1 MTTWRQEQGPGRGGL
16 RRRRGLGQHKTNR
29 VRLPEMP
36 RTQQEVN
43 QQKRSPAMETG
54 AYDWVSQASGPKEP
68 TQEILK
74 PRDSSCLE
82 REWALLVPDPPVY
95 QERGCTPCK
104 QELSQRGQES
114 DRKMEAGQQR
124 GLGRPAA
131 GTLPEA
137 RMGPGCTFNVSR

>member
-1 MTTWRQEQGPGRGGL
+1 MTTWRQERGPGRGGL
-16 RRRRGLGQHKTNR
+16 RRRGGLGQHKTNR

-54 AYDWVSQASGPKEP
+54 AYDWVSQASGS

-124 GLGRPAA
+124 GLSGPAA
-131 GTLPEA
+131 GTPPEA